1 MNYSAPQLEVT
12 APTEEQMEPKVEQTD
27 DELLALANQWMKES
41 GEFHD
46 SLKKIQDKNEKYYLG
61 DQTDRDQIPS
71 HKCNAVS
78 NRIFMGVETI
88 VPVMTSNTAQFVVN
102 PAQETEPSQQMADS
116 LQEVLK
122 GQYDARKVKKVLEQA
137 ARHMIIYRFG
147 VIKAFWDEYIDD
159 WNLKAVRPQRIWIP
173 KYGATEDEVPFIIEK
188 IDMTVSEI
196 GEYFGDK
203 MKDEVKNQM
212 TKTEDGGYEAAV
224 TVWEIWTN
232 DFVFWKYGSLIL
244 KKQKNPYF
252 DWTGRKK
259 GETDEMGNAVVEDVY
274 YNHFRRPRK
283 PYIFL
288 SPFRLGKSIV
298 GETSLIEQAVSLQD
312 VVNTLMRQIVNNAKK
327 MGNGAW
333 FVDAGVMEEEKAKN
347 AITNKE
353 GIIIYGTGAANPNLL
368 RREQAAPLPNYI
380 ANAQLSAEM
389 AFDNIF
395 GTHSTTRGERGNPET
410 LGGRIMLKQGD
421 VSRIDLLV
429 REIDRAV
436 AEMGNWATQLMKL
449 YYVSQKTVK
458 IYGQNGLKFITFS
471 RDNIEDGIE
480 IAVKEGSTL
489 QVDEVSRRN
498 EALQLFQ
505 IGALDPI
512 TLYER
517 LKFPNPQEAAE
528 KLWRWQTGQLLP
540 AQQAQTQQMNKPGS
554 QQTIQSPTNEIQQG
568 RQNIQGGGGI

>member
-1 MNYSAPQLEVT
+1 MKYSAPQLEET
-12 APTEEQMEPKVEQTD
+12 MPTEAQMEPKVEQTD
-27 DELLALANQWMKES
+27 EELLALANQWMKES

-46 SLKKIQDKNEKYYLG
+46 ELKKIQDKNEKYYLG

-71 HKCNAVS
+71 HKCNAVD
-78 NRIFMGVETI
+78 NLVFMGVETI
-88 VPVMTSNTAQFVVN
+88 VPVMTSNSAQFVVN
-102 PAQETEPSQQMADS
+102 PAQETEPSQQLADS
-116 LQEVLK
+116 LQEILK
-122 GQYDARKVKKVLEQA
+122 GQYDARRVKKVLEQA
-137 ARHMIIYRFG
+137 ARHMVVYRFG
-147 VIKAFWDEYIDD
+147 VIKVYWDEYIDD

-173 KYGATEDEVPFIIEK
+173 KYGMTEDEVPFIIEK

-196 GEYFGDK
+196 GEYFGNK
-203 MKDEVKNQM
+203 MKDEVKKSM

-244 KKQKNPYF
+244 KKQKNPYY

-259 GETDEMGNAVVEDVY
+259 ESVDVMGNNVVEDVY

-298 GETSLIEQAVSLQD
+298 GETSLVEQGMSLQD
-312 VVNTLMRQIVNNAKK
+312 VDNTLMRQVVNNAKK

-333 FVDAGVMEEEKAKN
+333 FVDSGVMEEEKAKN

-353 GIIIYGTGAANPNLL
+353 GIIVYGSGAANPNLL
-368 RREQAAPLPNYI
+368 RREQAQPLPNYI
-380 ANAQLSAEM
+380 PNAQMSAKLS
-389 AFDNIF
+389 FDNIF

-421 VSRIDLLV
+421 ISRIDLLV

-436 AEMGNWATQLMKL
+436 SEIGNWATQLMKM

-480 IAVKEGSTL
+480 ISVKEGSTL

-505 IGALDPI
+505 IGALDPV

-517 LKFPNPQEAAE
+517 LKFPNPQQAAE
-528 KLWRWQTGQLLP
+528 RLVGWIQGKLAPTQPGQ
-540 AQQAQTQQMNKPGS
+540 
-554 QQTIQSPTNEIQQG
+554 QQTIQSPTAEIQQG